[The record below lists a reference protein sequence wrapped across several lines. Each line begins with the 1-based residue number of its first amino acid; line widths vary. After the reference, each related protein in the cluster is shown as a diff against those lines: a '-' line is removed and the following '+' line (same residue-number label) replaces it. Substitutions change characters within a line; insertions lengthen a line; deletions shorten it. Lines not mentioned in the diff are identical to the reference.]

1 MERPNKQ
8 YVLVIPDGAADSYR
22 DNGRSPLALAD
33 TSYMDQIADEGICG
47 LVHTLYGDLPKES
60 IVAQL
65 GMLCWDPHLYYP
77 GGRASCE
84 LLALEGVQLNEG
96 DIAFRANLVRMES
109 NVLASYNADYIY
121 SAEARLLVN
130 RVNDT
135 LRKDFPAFE
144 LYHNSDFRNTLVVR
158 DAQIDPRDLIC
169 PEPHESHGVEFDVAR
184 LLAGRDEKSHGL
196 AARINSYLQRVA
208 EVLAGEAGNMI
219 FPWSASTYLNLPPFA
234 EVSGFSGRTA
244 IVGCVDFLH
253 GIAKAGGIDS
263 YKVGN
268 GRPDTDYA
276 GKGAKVVELL
286 RNGYEFV
293 VCHIN
298 APDEAAHMRDLAG
311 KIRSLE
317 MIDKFIVS
325 RIVNYFRFH
334 QEQLGGVMIVPDHYT
349 NLRERGS
356 AQRRADIHS
365 IHPVPFALWNGRER
379 DSVRAFSE
387 DAAVA
392 GKYAS
397 PPVNHLDLTT
407 ILGVSQTRMSV
418 RRLKRM
424 NTASA

>member
-1 MERPNKQ
+1 MERSNKQ

-22 DNGRSPLALAD
+22 DKNGRSPFGLANI
-33 TSYMDQIADEGICG
+33 SYMDQVADEGVCG
-47 LVHTLYGDLPKES
+47 LVQTLYDDLPKES
-60 IVAQL
+60 IVAQM

-77 GGRASCE
+77 RGRASCE

-96 DIAFRANLVRMES
+96 DIAFRANLVRMDG

-130 RVNDT
+130 RVNNT
-135 LRKDFPAFE
+135 LREDFPTFE

-169 PEPHESHGVEFDVAR
+169 PEPHESHGVEFDTAR
-184 LLAGRDEKSHGL
+184 LLAGLNEKSRSV

-208 EVLAGEAGNMI
+208 EVLDGEAGNMI
-219 FPWSASTYLNLPPFA
+219 FPWSASINLNLPPFA

-276 GKGAKVVELL
+276 SKGAKVVELL

-298 APDEAAHMRDLAG
+298 APDEAAHMGDFAG

-325 RIVNYFRFH
+325 QIVNYFRLH
-334 QEQLGGVMIVPDHYT
+334 PERLGGVMIVPDHYT
-349 NLRERGS
+349 NLPERGS
-356 AQRRADIHS
+356 GQRRADIHS

-379 DSVRAFSE
+379 DRVRTFSE
-387 DAAVA
+387 DAALA

-397 PPVNHLDLTT
+397 PPVSHLDLTT
-407 ILGVSQTRMSV
+407 MLGVSQPHMSS
-418 RRLKRM
+418 K
-424 NTASA
+424 AHSS

>member
-22 DNGRSPLALAD
+22 DNGRSPFALAD
-33 TSYMDQIADEGICG
+33 TTYMDQVANDGVCG
-47 LVHTLYGDLPKES
+47 LVQTLYEDLPKES
-60 IVAQL
+60 IVAQM
-65 GMLCWDPHLYYP
+65 GMLCWDPHKYYP
-77 GGRASCE
+77 RGRASCE

-96 DIAFRANLVRMES
+96 DIAFRANLVRMDG

-121 SAEARLLVN
+121 SAEARVLVN

-158 DAQIDPRDLIC
+158 GAQIDPRDLIC
-169 PEPHESHGVEFDVAR
+169 PEPHESHGLEFDAAR
-184 LLAGRDEKSHGL
+184 LLAGRNEESRRV

-208 EVLAGEAGNMI
+208 AVLAGEAGNMI
-219 FPWSASTYLNLPPFA
+219 FPWSASIDLNLPPFA
-234 EVSGFSGRTA
+234 EVSGFGGRTA
-244 IVGCVDFLH
+244 IVGCMDFLH

-298 APDEAAHMRDLAG
+298 APDEASHMGDLAG
-311 KIRSLE
+311 KIKSLE
-317 MIDKFIVS
+317 MIDKFVVS
-325 RIVNYFRFH
+325 QIVNHFVSH
-334 QEQLGGVMIVPDHYT
+334 PEQLGGVMIVPDHYT
-349 NLRERGS
+349 NLPESVSR
-356 AQRRADIHS
+356 QRRTDIHS

-379 DSVRAFSE
+379 DDVRTFSE
-387 DAAVA
+387 DTARA

-397 PPVNHLDLTT
+397 PPIGHLELTT
-407 ILGVSQTRMSV
+407 MLGVSQPRISV
-418 RRLKRM
+418 Q
-424 NTASA
+424 SAT